1 MLLPP
6 QWEMPHRWLMLA
18 NPEIYEPRKD
28 GQDFGSAR
36 FIFVKFLFLPGVN
49 KIISCFFLIL
59 RGEIKFM
66 KKTVLLSLGAAA
78 VALSLLTGC
87 QTEGC
92 TDPTAVNYESTAD
105 VNDGSCNYEG
115 EVVFWYNAATSQ
127 EVIDFFGQSLLFYVN
142 GQLIG
147 STSASVYW
155 TGAPD
160 CGQNASITYTGT
172 WQNNTSKTVSYEVWD
187 EDGYQWWSG
196 TITLNANNC
205 LALQLL

>member
-1 MLLPP
+1 
-6 QWEMPHRWLMLA
+6 
-18 NPEIYEPRKD
+18 
-28 GQDFGSAR
+28 
-36 FIFVKFLFLPGVN
+36 
-49 KIISCFFLIL
+49 
-59 RGEIKFM
+59 M
-66 KKTVLLSLGAAA
+66 KQKVLLSLGAAA

-105 VNDGSCNYEG
+105 INDGSCNYEG

-127 EVIDFFGQSLLFYVN
+127 DVIDFYGESLLFYVN

-147 STSASVYW
+147 STAASVYW
-155 TGAPD
+155 MGAPD